1 MQESLEILKLRI
13 LLCFLSTNEKS
24 HTVTNIAK
32 TLGEEKYTVC
42 RMLKVLE
49 NNGLIDRSE
58 KRCPKLT
65 EKGRKKAKYYEER
78 ISISLNHLTYEGLDI
93 NSAQHDS
100 LYWALYNTENAM
112 QVIRST
118 EKRYRLK
125 YELREKKRFS
135 GLHLS
140 KKMGDGIYEFPF
152 VFYRENADSS
162 NNLSKANDLFEN
174 LCVLKIENGRGLIQ
188 LRMVPVKEKAF
199 YKDGNATMKI
209 CDAEYFFNGT
219 YIRVEKNGNVFSFPA
234 ESLNFINI
242 GSGVG
247 QILHG
252 SVSIKIRCSGNSMTD
267 SKAIF
272 TIFI

>member
-1 MQESLEILKLRI
+1 MQELSEILKVRI
-13 LLCFLSTNEKS
+13 LLCFLSENKKS

-32 TLGEEKYTVC
+32 TLGEEKYTIC
-42 RMLKVLE
+42 RMMTVLE

-65 EKGRKKAKYYEER
+65 EEGQKKAKYYEER
-78 ISISLNHLTYEGLDI
+78 ISISLNHLTYEGVDI

-100 LYWALYNTENAM
+100 LYWALYNSENAM
-112 QVIRST
+112 RVIRST
-118 EKRYRLK
+118 EERYRLK

-135 GLHLS
+135 GLYLS
-140 KKMGDGIYEFPF
+140 KKMGDGLYEFPF
-152 VFYRENADSS
+152 VFYRENADNS
-162 NNLSKANDLFEN
+162 NNLSMANDLFEN

-188 LRMVPVKEKAF
+188 LRTVPVKEKVF
-199 YKDGNATMKI
+199 YKIGNATVKI

-219 YIRVEKNGNVFSFPA
+219 YIRAEKNGNVFSLPA

-252 SVSIKIRCSGNSMTD
+252 CVNIKIRYSGNSMPD